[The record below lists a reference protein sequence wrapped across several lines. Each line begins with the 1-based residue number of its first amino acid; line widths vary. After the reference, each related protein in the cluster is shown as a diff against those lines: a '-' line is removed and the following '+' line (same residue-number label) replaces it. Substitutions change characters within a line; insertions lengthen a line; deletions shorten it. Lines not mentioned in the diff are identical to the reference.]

1 MYVKFTA
8 NLQVITQHKNTI
20 LHRDLK
26 HQTSKSNMW
35 RVFAVARLIAAGP

>member
-8 NLQVITQHKNTI
+8 NLQVITQHKNAI
-20 LHRDLK
+20 LYRE
-26 HQTSKSNMW
+26 TSKSKMW